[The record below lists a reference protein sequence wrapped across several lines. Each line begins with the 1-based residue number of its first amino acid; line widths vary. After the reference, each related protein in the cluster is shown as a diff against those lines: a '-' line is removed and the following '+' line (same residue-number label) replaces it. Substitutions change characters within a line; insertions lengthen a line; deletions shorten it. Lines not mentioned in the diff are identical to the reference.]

1 MRISDWSS
9 DVCSSDLI
17 ERGQKIAYVTDV
29 GDTAANRSAIQALAN
44 DADTFFIEA
53 SFSAADRQQAAQR
66 AHLTTTAAGEIA
78 RSANARRVEPFH
90 FSPRYRSEE
99 HTSELQSLM
108 RISYAVF
115 CLKKTKQAST
125 YTTFT
130 IQTIT

>member
-9 DVCSSDLI
+9 DVCSSDL
-17 ERGQKIAYVTDV
+17 VTDV

-66 AHLTTTAAGEIA
+66 AHLTTTVAGEIA

-90 FSPRYRSEE
+90 FSPRYRGQEE
-99 HTSELQSLM
+99 QMMEEVRRAFDQEQEIGRAH
-108 RISYAVF
+108 V
-115 CLKKTKQAST
+115 
-125 YTTFT
+125 
-130 IQTIT
+130 

>member
-90 FSPRYRSEE
+90 FSPRYRGQEE
-99 HTSELQSLM
+99 QMMAEVRRAFDQEQEP
-108 RISYAVF
+108 A
-115 CLKKTKQAST
+115 KASHRPT
-125 YTTFT
+125 HRPEERRVRKE
-130 IQTIT
+130 

>member
-9 DVCSSDLI
+9 DVCSSDL
-17 ERGQKIAYVTDV
+17 
-29 GDTAANRSAIQALAN
+29 IQALAN

-90 FSPRYRSEE
+90 FSPRYRGQKEQMMEE
-99 HTSELQSLM
+99 VRRALDQEQEHAKAGS
-108 RISYAVF
+108 
-115 CLKKTKQAST
+115 
-125 YTTFT
+125 
-130 IQTIT
+130 